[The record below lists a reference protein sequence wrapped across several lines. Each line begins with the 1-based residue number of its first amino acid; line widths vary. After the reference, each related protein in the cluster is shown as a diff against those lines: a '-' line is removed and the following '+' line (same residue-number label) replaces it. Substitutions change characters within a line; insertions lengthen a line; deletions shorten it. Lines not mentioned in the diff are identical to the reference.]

1 MVEVAVDEVMAIAR
15 AVVRKYFRGEA
26 DLEEDLVGES
36 VAGVLKACASYREDS
51 GCRFSTFA
59 YKCAKNEV
67 AMYLRR
73 ERKWRGLLSECE
85 VDIEGVGVGES
96 VDELLSGQQE
106 NLDRLKVV
114 CGKFRGERDK
124 AIVADILSG
133 EKMSRIAE
141 KFGISRQSVS
151 RVFVKMKAVARK
163 MFKYEE
169 GEVIEK

>member
-15 AVVRKYFRGEA
+15 AVVRRYYWGEVA
-26 DLEEDLVGES
+26 LREDLIGES
-36 VAGVLKACASYREDS
+36 VAGVLKACEKFDEGRGGS
-51 GCRFSTFA
+51 FSTFA

-73 ERKWRGLLSECE
+73 ERKWRELLSERD
-85 VDIEGVGVGES
+85 VDVEGVDSGEEF
-96 VDELLSGQQE
+96 VVRPQE
-106 NLDRLKVV
+106 NLDRLKAVG
-114 CGKFRGERDK
+114 CYFKRDRDK